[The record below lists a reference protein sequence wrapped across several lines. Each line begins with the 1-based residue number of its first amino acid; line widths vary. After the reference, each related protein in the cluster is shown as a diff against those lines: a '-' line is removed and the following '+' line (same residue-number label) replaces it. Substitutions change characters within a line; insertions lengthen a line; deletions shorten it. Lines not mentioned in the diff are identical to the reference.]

1 MSARAMKLALV
12 TTPWDAP
19 GDYAACTRALG
30 RELWDHADVHV
41 FVERGR
47 EGADWFGGAHAVGG
61 RAAPARLRSGALPRR
76 RHRRTRPSW
85 RRWCARSAVV
95 SRLHSW
101 ELRQLARA
109 AYPELAKPGLRAAKR
124 AFGEGGLTA
133 AREHWSDPAS
143 TNSPLNRSIV
153 RFGDTFLVRDEA
165 LRKQLLDDRNA
176 PTPIGVLPWPAT
188 PEGDWA
194 AVATAM
200 FKLFERFPPPRTAR
214 RGLIGLRVREGLRQS
229 SQKA

>member
-1 MSARAMKLALV
+1 MKLALV
-12 TTPWDAP
+12 TTPWDTP
-19 GDYAACTRALG
+19 GEHAALTRAFG
-30 RELWDHADVHV
+30 RELWEHADVQV

-47 EGADWFGGAHAVGG
+47 EGADWFGVRTRSVGELLPRDFDQVLYLVDDSGAHAFMAPLVRTLGG
-61 RAAPARLRSGALPRR
+61 CVA
-76 RHRRTRPSW
+76 
-85 RRWCARSAVV
+85 
-95 SRLHSW
+95 LHSW

-109 AYPELAKPGLRAAKR
+109 AYPELTKPGLRAAKR

-143 TNSPLNRSIV
+143 TSSPLNRSIV

-165 LRKQLLDDRNA
+165 LRKQILDDRNA
-176 PTPIGVLPWPAT
+176 PTPIGVLPWPTT
-188 PEGDWA
+188 PDGDWA

-214 RGLIGLRVREGLRQS
+214 KGLIGLRVREGLRQS

>member
-1 MSARAMKLALV
+1 MKLALV
-12 TTPWDAP
+12 TTPWDAE
-19 GDYAACTRALG
+19 GEHAACARAFG
-30 RELWDHADVHV
+30 RELWEHAEVQV
-41 FVERGR
+41 FVENPRA
-47 EGADWFGGAHAVGG
+47 GADWFGT
-61 RAAPARLRSGALPRR
+61 
-76 RHRRTRPSW
+76 RTRPAGELLP
-85 RRWCARSAVV
+85 RDFDQVLYLVDDAAEHAFMAPLVRTLGGCVA
-95 SRLHSW
+95 LHSW

-124 AFGEGGLTA
+124 AFGEGGLAA
-133 AREHWSDPAS
+133 AREHWSDPTS
-143 TNSPLNRSIV
+143 TTSPLNRSIV

-165 LRKQLLDDRNA
+165 LRKLILDDRNA

-194 AVATAM
+194 AVARAM

-214 RGLIGLRVREGLRQS
+214 KGLIGLRVREGVRQS

>member
-1 MSARAMKLALV
+1 MKLALV
-12 TTPWDAP
+12 TTPWDVP
-19 GDYAACTRALG
+19 GEYAALTRAFG
-30 RELWDHADVHV
+30 RELWEHAEVHV

-47 EGADWFGGAHAVGG
+47 EGADWFGV
-61 RAAPARLRSGALPRR
+61 RTRSASELLPRDFDQVLYLVDDTAE
-76 RHRRTRPSW
+76 HAFMAPLVRTLGG
-85 RRWCARSAVV
+85 CVA
-95 SRLHSW
+95 LHTW
-101 ELRQLARA
+101 ELRRLARA
-109 AYPELAKPGLRAAKR
+109 AYPELVKPGLRAAKR
-124 AFGEGGLTA
+124 AFGEGGLAA

-165 LRKQLLDDRNA
+165 LKKQLLDDRNA
-176 PTPIGVLPWPAT
+176 PTPIGVVPWPAT

-229 SQKA
+229 SKKA